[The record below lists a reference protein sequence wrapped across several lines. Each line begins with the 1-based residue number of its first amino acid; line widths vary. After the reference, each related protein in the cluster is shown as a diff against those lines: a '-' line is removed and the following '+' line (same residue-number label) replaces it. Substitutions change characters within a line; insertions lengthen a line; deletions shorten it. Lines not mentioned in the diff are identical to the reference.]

1 MSRRLAVARAWGL
14 PRTLLLAVLLAGA
27 VQLVATS
34 YVGLPSFADDIPA
47 LELVPPAAALVLAP
61 PLVDQT
67 PELTL
72 RAGRPLWLVLLLR
85 YAAVQAAGAVVVASL
100 ASTAWTFE
108 RSLVVVLFLAGSAL
122 GAAVLGGYQWV
133 PVMAGSYLWL
143 LHSQQLDDLAD
154 ADAPVVV
161 AAAGLVLA
169 GLVYVMAGVYRVH
182 RRRCPP
188 PARPRRRAPQGIG
201 TS

>member
-1 MSRRLAVARAWGL
+1 MSRQLAVARAWGL
-14 PRTLLLAVLLAGA
+14 PRTLLLAVLLAGS

-34 YVGLPSFADDIPA
+34 YVGLPSFAAEIPA
-47 LELVPPAAALVLAP
+47 LDLVPPAAALVLSS

-67 PELTL
+67 PDLTL
-72 RAGRPLWLVLLLR
+72 RAGRPLGLVLLLR
-85 YAAVQAAGAVVVASL
+85 YTAVHAAGAVVVASL

-122 GAAVLGGYQWV
+122 AATVLGGAFWV
-133 PVMAGSYLWL
+133 PVMAVSYLWL
-143 LHSQQLDDLAD
+143 LRSQQLDDLAD
-154 ADAPVVV
+154 ADVPVVV

-169 GLVYVMAGVYRVH
+169 GLVYVTAGLYRVH

-188 PARPRRRAPQGIG
+188 PASPRRRAPPRVD

>member
-14 PRTLLLAVLLAGA
+14 PRTLLLAAVLAGA
-27 VQLVATS
+27 VQLVASS
-34 YVGLPSFADDIPA
+34 YVGLPSFAADIPA
-47 LELVPPAAALVLAP
+47 LDLVPPAAALLLAP

-67 PELTL
+67 PDLTL
-72 RAGRPLWLVLLLR
+72 RAGRPLGLVLLLR
-85 YAAVQAAGAVVVASL
+85 YTTVQSAGAIVVVSL

-122 GAAVLGGYQWV
+122 GAAVLGGYHWV

-143 LHSQQLDDLAD
+143 LRSQQLDELAD
-154 ADAPVVV
+154 ADVPVVV

-169 GLVYVMAGVYRVH
+169 GLVYVAAGAYRIR
-182 RRRCPP
+182 RRRCP
-188 PARPRRRAPQGIG
+188 RGRRAPPRVD